1 MTSIIKV
8 DNLQNQCG
16 ANIINENAGTITI
29 GASGDTVTLAAG
41 ASQSGFGRSGSVNW
55 DTTPKTTGFTA
66 VSGNGYFCDT
76 TSAAFTVTL
85 PATPSAGDIVAIADY
100 NGTALTNNITVG
112 RNSSNINGA
121 ATDLT
126 IIANYSAITL
136 VYVDA
141 TSGWRSVDSSNP
153 NDIVTPPTYIA
164 ATGGTITC
172 DGDYKIHTFTGPGTF
187 TVTSVGN
194 PLDQQQ

>member
-29 GASGDTVTLAAG
+29 GASGDTITLAAG

-85 PATPSAGDIVAIADY
+85 PATPAAGDIVAIADY
-100 NGTALTNNITVG
+100 NGSAEQIILQLQEMDLILMVDASDGYNFKS
-112 RNSSNINGA
+112 RFSSNFCICRCNSRIGQVFKLQ
-121 ATDLT
+121 TLMILQIQDL
-126 IIANYSAITL
+126 
-136 VYVDA
+136 
-141 TSGWRSVDSSNP
+141 
-153 NDIVTPPTYIA
+153 
-164 ATGGTITC
+164 
-172 DGDYKIHTFTGPGTF
+172 
-187 TVTSVGN
+187 
-194 PLDQQQ
+194 